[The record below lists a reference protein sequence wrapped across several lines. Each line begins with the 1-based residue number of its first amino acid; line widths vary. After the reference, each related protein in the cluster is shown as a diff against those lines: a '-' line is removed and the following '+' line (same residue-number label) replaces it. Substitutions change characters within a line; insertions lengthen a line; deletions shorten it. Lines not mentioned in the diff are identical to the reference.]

1 MLITFLGPISI
12 SSGPEEYQYHLHGF
26 LDGLQ
31 DISNLGHKLT
41 EKGVEPDQS
50 KVEAI
55 KGMPRPVDKAAL
67 QRCFG
72 MLNNPNLSE
81 TVLPL
86 RDLTKQDAVLYCL
99 TRMKTLSVRQGNSLH
114 QLLSCTEYYDC
125 SPSPVTLQV
134 DAFLQDN
141 QPVRFTSH
149 SLDAKERNCAQIE
162 KECLA
167 IVTCNNKWHQY
178 LSERAIS
185 QFIPTISP

>member
-1 MLITFLGPISI
+1 
-12 SSGPEEYQYHLHGF
+12 
-26 LDGLQ
+26 
-31 DISNLGHKLT
+31 
-41 EKGVEPDQS
+41 
-50 KVEAI
+50 
-55 KGMPRPVDKAAL
+55 MPRPVDKAAL

-185 QFIPTISP
+185 QFIPTISPQKLSQFKTPLSKAPRRLQRLMLSLQQYRFKVTLQERKRAPR